1 MTLITNAWRL
11 GPVSFVKL
19 PAVFLSQT
27 LISLDQ
33 HSRGHSC
40 GWDKSVRGA
49 SLASYDIWY
58 NFINLCTLEIITGYV
73 KKFRIEFCSVERSSW
88 IFELSKHFLE
98 RIVYLVDTFY
108 NLAKLQHCYSDTS
121 QHRKIFARSEY
132 KSIAQTALYECSRF
146 VVGGGGD
153 HRTCA
158 PRGSPPENKWDSI
171 EDLIIRLRWKG
182 RLGQNDAE
190 AVEGG
195 DLLIVQWN
203 IFV

>member
-1 MTLITNAWRL
+1 ML
-11 GPVSFVKL
+11 GDWVLFRSLNCQLFSFLKRWS
-19 PAVFLSQT
+19 PWINIHGGIAVVE
-27 LISLDQ
+27 IN
-33 HSRGHSC
+33 R
-40 GWDKSVRGA
+40 WGA

-58 NFINLCTLEIITGYV
+58 NFINLCTSEIITRYV

-190 AVEGG
+190 AVGGG